1 MATTVPP
8 GPPASAP
15 PPASPP
21 PPLGPAPRRAR
32 NVRIAAFGALGA
44 VVVILLVLVLTSSK
58 TATYQLI
65 FPEAGQLVRGDQVQV
80 GGVPVGSIKNITL
93 LSNYDVRITVNV
105 ESSLAPLH
113 EGTTAEIRVPSLSS
127 VANRYI
133 ALSPGP
139 NNRPSLPSGSTL
151 PTTATHGVVD
161 LDQLFGIFNAKTRKG
176 LQQLIKGSAEQY
188 AGVAPQLQTDVR
200 YFPPALSAFDHVL
213 AEIGRDQP
221 VFSSFL
227 VESAK
232 AFTVL
237 GGRSRQLTELV
248 SHADT
253 TFEALGSE
261 QANLTAGLKEL
272 PVTLKQGNR
281 TFEELPAT
289 LADLTKLVDISKP
302 DTKTLAQFVTKLRPL
317 VLAATPVVGNFSEA
331 ISKPGSSNDLTEVA
345 LVLPGLAQT
354 LATASPNGVRAAE
367 ESLPIT
373 ALFGPYS
380 PDLQGLVRDFGQGT
394 AYYDANGHYARV
406 GSLFP
411 DFALGSED
419 TLKPAN
425 PAQVLSGLTT
435 GQLRRCPGAGT
446 QPAADGSSPFTDNG
460 QLGCDPTQVP

>member
-8 GPPASAP
+8 SPPAPSPAPLP
-15 PPASPP
+15 PPARP
-21 PPLGPAPRRAR
+21 PRRA
-32 NVRIAAFGALGA
+32 NTVRLAAFGALAA
-44 VVVILLVLVLTSSK
+44 VVVVLLVLVLAGSGG
-58 TATYQLI
+58 ATYQLI

-80 GGVPVGSIKNITL
+80 GGVPVGSIKDITL
-93 LSNYDVRITVNV
+93 LHNYNVRITVHV

-139 NNRPSLPSGSTL
+139 NNRPALPSGSTL
-151 PTTATHGVVD
+151 STTATHGVVD
-161 LDQLFGIFNAKTRKG
+161 LDQLFGIFNARTRKG
-176 LQQLIKGSAEQY
+176 LQQLIQGSAEQY
-188 AGVAPQLQTDVR
+188 AGVGPQLQVDAH
-200 YFPPALSAFDHVL
+200 YFPPSLAAFDHVL
-213 AEIGRDQP
+213 AELGRDQP

-237 GGRSRQLTELV
+237 AGRSQQLTELIG
-248 SHADT
+248 HADT
-253 TFEALGSE
+253 TFAAIGSQ
-261 QANLTAGLKEL
+261 QANLAAGLKAL
-272 PVTLKQGNR
+272 PGTLHEGNR
-281 TFEELPAT
+281 TFETLPAT
-289 LADLTKLVDISKP
+289 LADLTKLVNVTKA
-302 DTKTLAQFVTKLRPL
+302 DTKTLAPFIAKLRPL
-317 VLAATPVVGNFSEA
+317 VIAATPVVGNFSEA

-345 LVLPGLAQT
+345 LALPGVAQA
-354 LATASPNGVRAAE
+354 LVTASPDGVRSLE
-367 ESLPIT
+367 ESLPVT

-380 PDLQGLVRDFGQGT
+380 PDLQGFLRAFGQSS
-394 AYYDANGHYARV
+394 AYYDANGHYARA
-406 GSLFP
+406 GGIFP
-411 DFALGSED
+411 DFELGSEN

-425 PAQVLSGLTT
+425 PTQVLSGLKT

>member
-8 GPPASAP
+8 GPPAST
-15 PPASPP
+15 PP
-21 PPLGPAPRRAR
+21 PPSPAPLGPPPRRAR
-32 NVRIAAFGALGA
+32 NVRFAAFGALAA
-44 VVVILLVLVLTSSK
+44 VIVIVIVIVLAGNKS
-58 TATYQLI
+58 ATYQLI

-80 GGVPVGSIKNITL
+80 GGVPVGSIKDITL
-93 LSNYDVRITVNV
+93 LHNYNVRITINV

-113 EGTTAEIRVPSLSS
+113 QGTTAEIRVPSLSS

-161 LDQLFGIFNAKTRKG
+161 LDQLFGIFNAKTRRG

-188 AGVAPQLQTDVR
+188 AGVAPQLQESSR
-200 YFPPALSAFDHVL
+200 YFPPALAAFDHVL
-213 AEIGRDQP
+213 AQLGRDQNT
-221 VFSSFL
+221 FSSFL

-232 AFTVL
+232 ATTVL
-237 GGRSRQLTELV
+237 AAHGQQLTELV

-253 TFEALGSE
+253 ALGALAS
-261 QANLTAGLKEL
+261 QQSNLTAGVKEL
-272 PVTLKQGNR
+272 PVTFKEGNR

-289 LADLTKLVDISKP
+289 LADLTKLVNAAKP
-302 DTKTLAQFVTKLRPL
+302 GAPLLGPFVTKLRPL
-317 VLAATPVVGNFSEA
+317 VIAATPVVGNFSEA
-331 ISKPGSSNDLTEVA
+331 LSKPGSSNDLTEAA
-345 LVLPGLAQT
+345 LALPGLAQA
-354 LATASPNGVRAAE
+354 LVTASPNGVRAAE

-373 ALFGPYS
+373 SLFGPYS
-380 PDLQGLVRDFGQGT
+380 PDLQGLIRSFGQST

-406 GSLFP
+406 SGLFP
-411 DFALGSED
+411 DFGLGSEE

-425 PAQVLSGLTT
+425 PAQVVGGLKT

-460 QLGCDPTQVP
+460 QLGCDPSQTP

>member
-1 MATTVPP
+1 MATTAPP
-8 GPPASAP
+8 GPPASTP

-21 PPLGPAPRRAR
+21 PLGPPPRRAR
-32 NVRIAAFGALGA
+32 NVRFAAFGALAA
-44 VVVILLVLVLTSSK
+44 VIIIVLALVLAGNK
-58 TATYQLI
+58 GATYQLI

-80 GGVPVGSIKNITL
+80 GGVPVGSIKDITL
-93 LSNYDVRITVNV
+93 LSNYNVRITINV

-113 EGTTAEIRVPSLSS
+113 QGTTAEIRVPSLSS

-139 NNRPSLPSGSTL
+139 NNRPAIPAGSTL

-161 LDQLFGIFNAKTRKG
+161 LDQLFGIFNAKTRLG
-176 LQQLIKGSAEQY
+176 LQRLIKGSAEQY
-188 AGVAPQLQTDVR
+188 DGVAPQLQESAR
-200 YFPPALSAFDHVL
+200 YFPPALAAFDHIL
-213 AEIGRDQP
+213 AELGRDQNT
-221 VFSSFL
+221 FSSFL

-232 AFTVL
+232 ATTVL
-237 GGRSRQLTELV
+237 AAHSQQLTELV

-253 TFEALGSE
+253 ALGAIGLHQSDL
-261 QANLTAGLKEL
+261 ATGLKEL
-272 PVTLKQGNR
+272 PVALKEGNR
-281 TFEELPAT
+281 TFEQLPAT
-289 LADLTKLVDISKP
+289 LADLTKLVDVSKP
-302 DTKTLAQFVTKLRPL
+302 AAPLLGPFVTKLRPL
-317 VLAATPVVGNFSEA
+317 VIAGTPVVSDFSEA
-331 ISKPGSSNDLTEVA
+331 ISKPGSSNDLTEAA
-345 LVLPGLAQT
+345 LALPGLAQV

-380 PDLQGLVRDFGQGT
+380 PDLQGLVRSFGQGT

-406 GSLFP
+406 SGLFP
-411 DFALGSED
+411 DFELGSEE

-425 PAQVLSGLTT
+425 PAQVVSGLKT

-460 QLGCDPTQVP
+460 QLGCDPTQTP

>member
-8 GPPASAP
+8 GPPASTP
-15 PPASPP
+15 PPASPA
-21 PPLGPAPRRAR
+21 PLGPPPRRAR
-32 NVRIAAFGALGA
+32 NVRIAAFGTLAA
-44 VVVILLVLVLTSSK
+44 VVVILLVLVLAGNKS
-58 TATYQLI
+58 ATYQLI

-80 GGVPVGSIKNITL
+80 GGVPVGSIKDITL
-93 LSNYDVRITVNV
+93 LHNYDVRITINV

-113 EGTTAEIRVPSLSS
+113 EGTSAEIRVPSLSS

-151 PTTATHGVVD
+151 PTTVTHGVVD
-161 LDQLFGIFNAKTRKG
+161 LDQLFGIFNASTRKG
-176 LQQLIKGSAEQY
+176 LQQLIQGSAEQY
-188 AGVAPQLQTDVR
+188 SGVAPQLQVDAR
-200 YFPPALSAFDHVL
+200 YFPPALAAVDHVFGEL
-213 AEIGRDQP
+213 ARDQST
-221 VFSSFL
+221 FSDFL

-232 AFTVL
+232 ATTVL
-237 GGRSRQLTELV
+237 AGRSQQLTELV

-253 TFEALGSE
+253 TFAALGS
-261 QANLTAGLKEL
+261 QHSNLAASLKEL

-289 LADLTKLVDISKP
+289 LADLTKLVDVSKP
-302 DTKTLAQFVTKLRPL
+302 DTKTLASFVTKLRPL
-317 VLAATPVVGNFSEA
+317 VIAASPVVGNFSEA
-331 ISKPGSSNDLTEVA
+331 ISKPGAGNDLTETA
-345 LVLPGLAQT
+345 LALPGLAQA

-367 ESLPIT
+367 ESLPVT

-380 PDLQGLVRDFGQGT
+380 PDLQGFLRGFGQGS

-406 GSLFP
+406 AGLFP
-411 DFALGSED
+411 NFELGSEN

-425 PAQVLSGLTT
+425 PAQVVSGLKT
-435 GQLRRCPGAGT
+435 GQLRRCPGTGT
-446 QPAADGSSPFTDNG
+446 QPAADGSSPFADNG

>member
-8 GPPASAP
+8 GPPPPSAP

-21 PPLGPAPRRAR
+21 PLGPPPRRAR
-32 NVRIAAFGALGA
+32 NVRFAAFGALAA
-44 VVVILLVLVLTSSK
+44 VIIIVLALVLVSNK
-58 TATYQLI
+58 GATYQLI

-80 GGVPVGSIKNITL
+80 GGVPVGSIKDITL
-93 LSNYDVRITVNV
+93 LHNYNVRITINV

-113 EGTTAEIRVPSLSS
+113 QGTTAEIRVPSLSS

-133 ALSPGP
+133 ALSPGS
-139 NNRPSLPSGSTL
+139 NNRPALPSGSTL

-188 AGVAPQLQTDVR
+188 DGVAPQLREDVR
-200 YFPPALSAFDHVL
+200 YFPPALAAFDHVL
-213 AEIGRDQP
+213 AELGRDQNT
-221 VFSSFL
+221 FSSFL

-232 AFTVL
+232 ATTVL
-237 GGRSRQLTELV
+237 AAHSQQLTELV

-253 TFEALGSE
+253 ALGALAS
-261 QANLTAGLKEL
+261 QQSNLAAGVKEL
-272 PVTLKQGNR
+272 PVTFKEGNR
-281 TFEELPAT
+281 TFEQLPAT
-289 LADLTKLVDISKP
+289 LADLTKLVNAAKP
-302 DTKTLAQFVTKLRPL
+302 GAPLLGPFVTKLRPL
-317 VLAATPVVGNFSEA
+317 VIAATPVVGNLSEA
-331 ISKPGSSNDLTEVA
+331 ISKPGSSNDLTEAA
-345 LVLPGLAQT
+345 LALPGLAQA
-354 LATASPNGVRAAE
+354 LVTASPNGVRAAE

-380 PDLQGLVRDFGQGT
+380 PDLQGLVRGFGQGT

-406 GSLFP
+406 GSMFP
-411 DFALGSED
+411 DFSLGSEE

-425 PAQVLSGLTT
+425 PAQVVAGLKA

-460 QLGCDPTQVP
+460 QLGCDPTQTP